1 MKTLLKDQKDFRGWL
16 ENTQLYFL
24 AYPICGNPEPT
35 EYPCVVVEDTV
46 DNYYGDKDFSYYEF
60 VYLKDFK

>member
-1 MKTLLKDQKDFRGWL
+1 MKTLLNDQKDFKGWL
-16 ENTQLYFL
+16 EITQLHFL
-24 AYPICGNPEPT
+24 PYPISGPIEPT
-35 EYPCVVVEDTV
+35 EYPCIVVEDTV